1 MNLLATIILSVV
13 AELSSPGYVVY
24 PVNDI
29 ITDPPRFNNAPNFE
43 LRSDKR
49 GERRKESRGFSQNRE
64 SRIDVIRAIIKDE
77 LASKGVDARVFFFN
91 GNFIVKVSDKRD
103 VKKLQPQRGRGKQKV
118 DKIKSNRKSRS

>member
-103 VKKLQPQRGRGKQKV
+103 VKKLQPQRGRGKQKG